1 MRKRSI
7 LLALETQECYFTFY
21 SLFLRNQRIVST
33 DSTLKNLNERSQQL
47 FKVLV
52 EHYIHDG
59 QPVASKTL
67 SNNKKINLSP
77 ATVRNVMADLED
89 LGLIISPHTSAGR
102 IPTPQGYRLFVDNL
116 LTVKPLRGQAVE
128 KMRKEMGFD
137 DGSQGGLITKASS
150 LLSGMTKM
158 AGVVT
163 LPRRE
168 AVILRHI
175 EFLPLTSNRI
185 LVILVVN
192 EQEVQN
198 RVILT
203 ERSYSESELAQTANY
218 LNREFVG
225 KDLSHIRQSV
235 LDRMKQERDEMQ
247 NIMKMAIQMTDTV
260 VNVDNNDDFIMAG
273 QTNLMEYSEMAN
285 MEKLRQLFD
294 AFNTKRDV
302 LHVLDKSIK
311 AEGMQVFIGE
321 ESGYSAFE
329 SCSVITAPYKMS
341 DEVVGVLGVI
351 GPTRMAY
358 DRVIPL
364 VDVTA
369 KLLGSLLSSE
379 E

>member
-1 MRKRSI
+1 M
-7 LLALETQECYFTFY
+7 
-21 SLFLRNQRIVST
+21 ST
-33 DSTLKNLNERSQQL
+33 DSSLNNLNERSQQL

-52 EHYIHDG
+52 EHYINDG

-67 SNNKKINLSP
+67 SNDEQINLSP

-116 LTVKPLRGQAVE
+116 VTVKPLRGKEVE
-128 KMRKEMGFD
+128 SLRKEMGID
-137 DGSQGGLITKASS
+137 DSQEALITRASS
-150 LLSGMTKM
+150 LLSGMTSM

-163 LPRRE
+163 IPRRE

-185 LVILVVN
+185 LVILVIN

-198 RVILT
+198 RVIHT
-203 ERSYSESELAQTANY
+203 ERAFSASELTQTANY
-218 LNREFVG
+218 LNQEFMG

-235 LDRMKQERDEMQ
+235 LDSMKQERDDMQ
-247 NIMKMAIQMTDTV
+247 HIMKMAIQMTDNV
-260 VNVDNNDDFIMAG
+260 VNDQNHEDYVMAG
-273 QTNLMEYSEMAN
+273 QTNLMDYAEMAD
-285 MEKLRQLFD
+285 MEQLRQLFD

-302 LHVLDKSIK
+302 LHVLDQSIQ
-311 AEGMQVFIGE
+311 AEGMQIFIGE

-329 SCSVITAPYKMS
+329 SCSVITAPYKVS
-341 DEVVGVLGVI
+341 NEVVGVLGVI

-369 KLLGSLLSSE
+369 KLLGTLLSSD
-379 E
+379 

>member
-1 MRKRSI
+1 M
-7 LLALETQECYFTFY
+7 
-21 SLFLRNQRIVST
+21 ST
-33 DSTLKNLNERSQQL
+33 DSSLNNLNERSQQL

-52 EHYIHDG
+52 EHYINDG

-67 SNNKKINLSP
+67 SNDEQINLSP

-116 LTVKPLRGQAVE
+116 VTVKPLRGKEVE
-128 KMRKEMGFD
+128 SLRKEMGID
-137 DGSQGGLITKASS
+137 DSQEALITRASS
-150 LLSGMTKM
+150 LLSGMTSM

-163 LPRRE
+163 IPRRE

-185 LVILVVN
+185 LVILVIN

-198 RVILT
+198 RVIHT
-203 ERSYSESELAQTANY
+203 ERAFSASELTQTANY
-218 LNREFVG
+218 LNQEFMG
-225 KDLSHIRQSV
+225 KDLSQIRQSV
-235 LDRMKQERDEMQ
+235 LDSMKQERDDMQ
-247 NIMKMAIQMTDTV
+247 HIMKMAIQMTDNV
-260 VNVDNNDDFIMAG
+260 VNDQNHEDYVMAG
-273 QTNLMEYSEMAN
+273 QTNLMDYAEMAN
-285 MEKLRQLFD
+285 MDQLRQLFD

-302 LHVLDKSIK
+302 LHVLDQSIQ
-311 AEGMQVFIGE
+311 AEGMQIFIGE

-329 SCSVITAPYKMS
+329 SCSVITAPYKVS
-341 DEVVGVLGVI
+341 EEVVGVLGVI

-369 KLLGSLLSSE
+369 KLLGSLLSSD
-379 E
+379 

>member
-1 MRKRSI
+1 
-7 LLALETQECYFTFY
+7 
-21 SLFLRNQRIVST
+21 VPT
-33 DSTLKNLNERSQQL
+33 DSTLDNLNERSQQL

-52 EHYIHDG
+52 EHYISDG

-67 SNNKKINLSP
+67 SNNERINLSP

-102 IPTPQGYRLFVDNL
+102 VPTSQGYRVFVDNL
-116 LTVKPLRGQAVE
+116 LTVKPLRSKAVE
-128 KMRKEMGFD
+128 SLRQELGI
-137 DGSQGGLITKASS
+137 DGTHESLIAKASS
-150 LLSGMTKM
+150 MLSGMTKM

-163 LPRRE
+163 IPRHE

-192 EQEVQN
+192 QQEVQN
-198 RVILT
+198 RVIHT
-203 ERSYSESELAQTANY
+203 DRAFTESELTRTANY
-218 LNREFVG
+218 LNQEFKG
-225 KDLSHIRQSV
+225 KDLSQIRQMV
-235 LDRMKQERDEMQ
+235 LDSMKQERDDVQE
-247 NIMKMAIQMTDTV
+247 IMKMAIQMTDNV
-260 VNVDNNDDFIMAG
+260 VSEKNNEDYVMAG
-273 QTNLMEYSEMAN
+273 QTNLMDYAEMAD
-285 MEKLRQLFD
+285 MGKLRHLFD

-302 LHVLDKSIK
+302 LHVLDQSIK

-329 SCSVITAPYKMS
+329 SCSVITTPYKMS
-341 DEVVGVLGVI
+341 EEVVGVLGVI

-379 E
+379 

>member
-1 MRKRSI
+1 M
-7 LLALETQECYFTFY
+7 
-21 SLFLRNQRIVST
+21 ST
-33 DSTLKNLNERSQQL
+33 DSPVTNLNERSQQL

-52 EHYIHDG
+52 ERYIHDG

-67 SNNKKINLSP
+67 SSNEKINLSP
-77 ATVRNVMADLED
+77 ATVRNIMADLED
-89 LGLIISPHTSAGR
+89 LGLIVSPHTSAGR
-102 IPTPQGYRLFVDNL
+102 IPTAQGYRLFVDNL
-116 LTVKPLRGQAVE
+116 ITVKPLRSQAVE
-128 KMRKEMGFD
+128 KLRKAMGID
-137 DGSQGGLITKASS
+137 DGQKGLISKASS

-168 AVILRHI
+168 AIILRHI
-175 EFLPLTSNRI
+175 EFLPLTANRI

-198 RVILT
+198 RVIHT
-203 ERSYSESELAQTANY
+203 ERTFSDSELTQTANY
-218 LNREFVG
+218 INRTFMG
-225 KDLSHIRQSV
+225 HDLSQIRQSV
-235 LDRMKQERDEMQ
+235 LNRMKQERDEMQ
-247 NIMKMAIQMTDTV
+247 HIMKMAIQMTDNV
-260 VNVDNNDDFIMAG
+260 VAGKTNDDYVMAG
-273 QTNLMEYSEMAN
+273 QTNLMDYAEMAN

-302 LHVLDKSIK
+302 LHVLDQSIH

-329 SCSVITAPYKMS
+329 SCSVITAPYKVS

-379 E
+379 

>member
-1 MRKRSI
+1 M
-7 LLALETQECYFTFY
+7 
-21 SLFLRNQRIVST
+21 ST
-33 DSTLKNLNERSQQL
+33 DSTLNNLNERSQQL

-52 EHYIHDG
+52 EHYISGG

-67 SNNKKINLSP
+67 SNDRKINLSP

-89 LGLIISPHTSAGR
+89 LGLITSPHTSAGR

-116 LTVKPLRGQAVE
+116 VTVKPLQGKAVE
-128 KMRKEMGFD
+128 SLRKEMGID
-137 DGSQGGLITKASS
+137 DSQGGLISKASS
-150 LLSGMTKM
+150 ILSGMTKM

-163 LPRRE
+163 IPRRE

-198 RVILT
+198 RVIHT
-203 ERSYSESELAQTANY
+203 DRSFSDSELTQTANY
-218 LNREFVG
+218 LNQKFMG
-225 KDLSHIRQSV
+225 KDLSHIRQSL
-235 LDRMKQERDEMQ
+235 LDSMKQERDDMQ
-247 NIMKMAIQMTDTV
+247 KIMKMAIQMTDNV
-260 VNVDNNDDFIMAG
+260 VGEKNDEDFVMAG
-273 QTNLMEYSEMAN
+273 QTNLMDYAEMAN

-294 AFNTKRDV
+294 AFTTKRDV
-302 LHVLDKSIK
+302 LHVLDQSIK
-311 AEGMQVFIGE
+311 AEGMQVYIGE

-329 SCSVITAPYKMS
+329 SCSVITAPYKVS
-341 DEVVGVLGVI
+341 NEVVGVLGVI

-369 KLLGSLLSSE
+369 KLLGSLLSQE
-379 E
+379 

>member
-1 MRKRSI
+1 
-7 LLALETQECYFTFY
+7 
-21 SLFLRNQRIVST
+21 VT
-33 DSTLKNLNERSQQL
+33 DSALNNLNERSQQL

-52 EHYIHDG
+52 EHYINDG

-67 SNNKKINLSP
+67 SNDEQINLSP

-102 IPTPQGYRLFVDNL
+102 IPTAQGYRLFVDNL
-116 LTVKPLRGQAVE
+116 VTVKPLRGQAVD
-128 KMRKEMGFD
+128 KLRKEMGVD
-137 DGSQGGLITKASS
+137 ESQEGLISKASS
-150 LLSGMTKM
+150 VLSGMTKM

-163 LPRRE
+163 IPRRE
-168 AVILRHI
+168 AMILRHI

-198 RVILT
+198 RVIHT
-203 ERSYSESELAQTANY
+203 DRAFTESELTQTANY
-218 LNREFVG
+218 LNHEFIG
-225 KDLSHIRQSV
+225 KDLSQIRQSV
-235 LDRMKQERDEMQ
+235 LNSMKQERDAMQ
-247 NIMKMAIQMTDTV
+247 HIMKMAIQMTDNV
-260 VNVDNNDDFIMAG
+260 VDEQNNDDFIMAG
-273 QTNLMEYSEMAN
+273 QTNLMDYAEMAN

-294 AFNTKRDV
+294 AFNAKRDV
-302 LHVLDKSIK
+302 LHVLDQSIQ

-329 SCSVITAPYKMS
+329 SCSVITTPYKVS
-341 DEVVGVLGVI
+341 EEVVGVLGVI

-358 DRVIPL
+358 DKVIPL

-379 E
+379 

>member
-1 MRKRSI
+1 M
-7 LLALETQECYFTFY
+7 
-21 SLFLRNQRIVST
+21 ST
-33 DSTLKNLNERSQQL
+33 DSGLNNLNERSQQL

-52 EHYIHDG
+52 EHYINDG

-67 SNNKKINLSP
+67 SNDEQINLSP

-116 LTVKPLRGQAVE
+116 VTVKPLRGKEVE
-128 KMRKEMGFD
+128 SLRKEMGID
-137 DGSQGGLITKASS
+137 DSQEALITKASS
-150 LLSGMTKM
+150 LLSGMTSM

-163 LPRRE
+163 IPRRE

-185 LVILVVN
+185 LVILVIN

-198 RVILT
+198 RVIHT
-203 ERSYSESELAQTANY
+203 ERAFSASELTQTANY
-218 LNREFVG
+218 LNQEFMG

-235 LDRMKQERDEMQ
+235 LDSMKQERDDMQ
-247 NIMKMAIQMTDTV
+247 HIMKMAIQMTDNV
-260 VNVDNNDDFIMAG
+260 VNDQNHEDYVMAG
-273 QTNLMEYSEMAN
+273 QTNLMDYAEMAD
-285 MEKLRQLFD
+285 MEQLRQLFD

-302 LHVLDKSIK
+302 LHVLDQSIQ
-311 AEGMQVFIGE
+311 AEGMQIFIGE

-329 SCSVITAPYKMS
+329 SCSVITAQYKVS
-341 DEVVGVLGVI
+341 NEVVGVLGVI

-369 KLLGSLLSSE
+369 KLLGTLLSSD
-379 E
+379 

>member
-1 MRKRSI
+1 M
-7 LLALETQECYFTFY
+7 
-21 SLFLRNQRIVST
+21 ST
-33 DSTLKNLNERSQQL
+33 DSTLNNLNERSQQL

-52 EHYIHDG
+52 EHYISDG

-67 SNNKKINLSP
+67 SNNEKINLSP
-77 ATVRNVMADLED
+77 ATIRNVMADLED

-116 LTVKPLRGQAVE
+116 VTVKPLRGKE
-128 KMRKEMGFD
+128 IENLRKEMGID
-137 DGSQGGLITKASS
+137 DSQEALITKASS
-150 LLSGMTKM
+150 LLSGMTSM

-163 LPRRE
+163 IPRRE

-198 RVILT
+198 RVIHT
-203 ERSYSESELAQTANY
+203 ERAFSESELTQTANY
-218 LNREFVG
+218 LNQEFMG
-225 KDLSHIRQSV
+225 KDLSQIRQSV
-235 LDRMKQERDEMQ
+235 LDSMKQERDDMQ
-247 NIMKMAIQMTDTV
+247 HIMKMAIQMTDNV
-260 VNVDNNDDFIMAG
+260 VADQNNDDYVMAG
-273 QTNLMEYSEMAN
+273 QTNLMNYAEMAN
-285 MEKLRQLFD
+285 MEKLRELFD

-302 LHVLDKSIK
+302 LHVLDQSIQ
-311 AEGMQVFIGE
+311 AEGMQIFIGE

-329 SCSVITAPYKMS
+329 SCSVITAPYKVS
-341 DEVVGVLGVI
+341 HEVVGVLGVI

-379 E
+379 

>member
-1 MRKRSI
+1 M
-7 LLALETQECYFTFY
+7 
-21 SLFLRNQRIVST
+21 ST
-33 DSTLKNLNERSQQL
+33 ESTLKNLNERSQQL

-52 EHYIHDG
+52 EQYINSG

-67 SNNKKINLSP
+67 SNDKKINLSP

-89 LGLIISPHTSAGR
+89 LGLIISPHTSSGR
-102 IPTPQGYRLFVDNL
+102 IPTSQGYRLFVDNL
-116 LTVKPLRGQAVE
+116 ITVKPLRGSAVE
-128 KMRKEMGFD
+128 KLRKEMGID
-137 DGSQGGLITKASS
+137 DSSKGLISKASS
-150 LLSGMTKM
+150 MLSGMTKM

-163 LPRRE
+163 IPRRE
-168 AVILRHI
+168 SIILRHI

-198 RVILT
+198 RVINT
-203 ERSYSESELAQTANY
+203 DRAFTNSELVQTANY
-218 LNREFVG
+218 INQTFMG
-225 KDLSHIRQSV
+225 HNLSQIRQSV
-235 LDRMKQERDEMQ
+235 LDRMKQERDDMQ
-247 NIMKMAIQMTDTV
+247 HIMRMAIQMTDNV
-260 VNVDNNDDFIMAG
+260 VDDQNNEDYVMAG
-273 QTNLMEYSEMAN
+273 QTNLMEYAEMAN
-285 MEKLRQLFD
+285 MDKLRQLFD

-302 LHVLDKSIK
+302 LHVLDQSIL

-321 ESGYSAFE
+321 ESGYSAFDG
-329 SCSVITAPYKMS
+329 CSVIAAPYKVS

-379 E
+379 

>member
-1 MRKRSI
+1 M
-7 LLALETQECYFTFY
+7 
-21 SLFLRNQRIVST
+21 ST
-33 DSTLKNLNERSQQL
+33 DSSLNNLNERSQQL

-52 EHYIHDG
+52 EHYINDG

-67 SNNKKINLSP
+67 SNDEQINLSP

-116 LTVKPLRGQAVE
+116 VTVKPLRGKEVE
-128 KMRKEMGFD
+128 NLRNEMGID
-137 DGSQGGLITKASS
+137 DSQEALLTRASS

-163 LPRRE
+163 IPRRE

-185 LVILVVN
+185 LVILVIN

-198 RVILT
+198 RVIHT
-203 ERSYSESELAQTANY
+203 ERAFSASELTQTANY
-218 LNREFVG
+218 LNQEFMG

-235 LDRMKQERDEMQ
+235 LDSMKQERDDMQ
-247 NIMKMAIQMTDTV
+247 HIMKMAIQMTDNV
-260 VNVDNNDDFIMAG
+260 VNDQNHEDYVMAG
-273 QTNLMEYSEMAN
+273 QTNLMDYAEMAD
-285 MEKLRQLFD
+285 MEQLRQLFD

-302 LHVLDKSIK
+302 LHVLDQSIQ
-311 AEGMQVFIGE
+311 AEGMQIFIGE

-329 SCSVITAPYKMS
+329 SCSVITAPYKVS
-341 DEVVGVLGVI
+341 NEVVGVLGVI

-369 KLLGSLLSSE
+369 KLLGTLLSSD
-379 E
+379 

>member
-1 MRKRSI
+1 
-7 LLALETQECYFTFY
+7 
-21 SLFLRNQRIVST
+21 VST
-33 DSTLKNLNERSQQL
+33 DSTLNNLNERSQQL

-52 EHYIHDG
+52 EHYINDG

-67 SNNKKINLSP
+67 SNDEKINLSP

-102 IPTPQGYRLFVDNL
+102 VPTPQGYRLFVDNL
-116 LTVKPLRGQAVE
+116 VAVKPLRGQAVE
-128 KMRKEMGFD
+128 KLRKEMGID
-137 DGSQGGLITKASS
+137 DSQDGLITKASS
-150 LLSGMTKM
+150 MLSGMTKM

-163 LPRRE
+163 IPRRE

-198 RVILT
+198 RVIHT
-203 ERSYSESELAQTANY
+203 ERAFSASELTQTANY
-218 LNREFVG
+218 LNQEFIG
-225 KDLSHIRQSV
+225 KDLSQIRESV
-235 LDRMKQERDEMQ
+235 LNSMKQERDDMQ
-247 NIMKMAIQMTDTV
+247 HIMKMAIQMTDNV
-260 VNVDNNDDFIMAG
+260 VDDQNNDDYVMAG
-273 QTNLMEYSEMAN
+273 QTNLMEYAEMAN
-285 MEKLRQLFD
+285 MEQLRQLFD
-294 AFNTKRDV
+294 AFNAKRDV
-302 LHVLDKSIK
+302 LHVLDQSIK

-329 SCSVITAPYKMS
+329 SCSVITATYKVS
-341 DEVVGVLGVI
+341 DEVVGVLGGI

-379 E
+379 K

>member
-1 MRKRSI
+1 MEK
-7 LLALETQECYFTFY
+7 A
-21 SLFLRNQRIVST
+21 VST
-33 DSTLKNLNERSQQL
+33 DSSLNNLNERSQQL

-52 EHYIHDG
+52 EHYINDG

-67 SNNKKINLSP
+67 SNNEKINLSP

-89 LGLIISPHTSAGR
+89 LGLIISPHTSSGR

-116 LTVKPLRGQAVE
+116 VTVKPLRGKAIESLRQ
-128 KMRKEMGFD
+128 EMGID
-137 DGSQGGLITKASS
+137 DSQEGLITKASS
-150 LLSGMTKM
+150 MLSGMTKM

-163 LPRRE
+163 IPRRE

-175 EFLPLTSNRI
+175 EFLPLTSNRV

-198 RVILT
+198 RVIHT
-203 ERSYSESELAQTANY
+203 ERAFTESELTQTANF
-218 LNREFVG
+218 LNKEFIG
-225 KDLSHIRQSV
+225 KDLSKIRQSV
-235 LDRMKQERDEMQ
+235 LGIMKQERDDMQ
-247 NIMKMAIQMTDTV
+247 HIMKMAIQMTDNV
-260 VNVDNNDDFIMAG
+260 VDEKNDDDFIMAG
-273 QTNLMEYSEMAN
+273 QTNLMEYAEMAN
-285 MEKLRQLFD
+285 MEKLRHLFE
-294 AFNTKRDV
+294 AFNAKRDV
-302 LHVLDKSIK
+302 LHVLDQSIQ

-329 SCSVITAPYKMS
+329 SCSVITAPYKTN

-358 DRVIPL
+358 DKVIPL

-379 E
+379 

>member
-1 MRKRSI
+1 M
-7 LLALETQECYFTFY
+7 
-21 SLFLRNQRIVST
+21 ST
-33 DSTLKNLNERSQQL
+33 DSTLDNLNERSQQL

-52 EHYIHDG
+52 ERYISDG

-67 SNNKKINLSP
+67 SSNERINLSP
-77 ATVRNVMADLED
+77 ATVRNIMADLED

-102 IPTPQGYRLFVDNL
+102 VPTAQGYRVFVDNL
-116 LTVKPLRGQAVE
+116 VTVKPLRSKAVE
-128 KMRKEMGFD
+128 SLRQELGI
-137 DGSQGGLITKASS
+137 DGSQEGLIAKASS
-150 LLSGMTKM
+150 MLSGMTKM

-163 LPRRE
+163 LPRYE

-192 EQEVQN
+192 KQEVQN
-198 RVILT
+198 RVINT
-203 ERSYSESELAQTANY
+203 ERAFTESELTQTANY
-218 LNREFVG
+218 LNQEFKG
-225 KDLSHIRQSV
+225 KDLSQIRQSV
-235 LDRMKQERDEMQ
+235 LESMKQERDDMQ
-247 NIMKMAIQMTDTV
+247 LIMKMAIEMTDNV
-260 VNVDNNDDFIMAG
+260 VSEKTRDDFVMAG
-273 QTNLMEYSEMAN
+273 QTNLMDYAEMAD
-285 MEKLRQLFD
+285 MGKLRHLFD

-302 LHVLDKSIK
+302 LHVLDQSIQ

-341 DEVVGVLGVI
+341 EEVVGVLGVI

-379 E
+379 

>member
-1 MRKRSI
+1 MP
-7 LLALETQECYFTFY
+7 
-21 SLFLRNQRIVST
+21 T
-33 DSTLKNLNERSQQL
+33 DSPLNNLNERSQQL

-52 EHYIHDG
+52 EQYINDG

-67 SNNKKINLSP
+67 SNSEKINLSP

-89 LGLIISPHTSAGR
+89 LGLIISPHTSSGR

-116 LTVKPLRGQAVE
+116 VTVKPLRGKEVE
-128 KMRKEMGFD
+128 SLRQQMGID
-137 DGSQGGLITKASS
+137 DSQEGLITKASS
-150 LLSGMTKM
+150 MLSGMTKM

-163 LPRRE
+163 IPRRE

-198 RVILT
+198 RVIHT
-203 ERSYSESELAQTANY
+203 ERAFTESELTQTANF
-218 LNREFVG
+218 LNQTFLG
-225 KDLSHIRQSV
+225 KDLSQIRQSV
-235 LDRMKQERDEMQ
+235 LDTMKQERDDMQ
-247 NIMKMAIQMTDTV
+247 HIMKMAIQMTDSV
-260 VNVDNNDDFIMAG
+260 VDEKDDDDFIMAG
-273 QTNLMEYSEMAN
+273 QTNLMEYAEMAN
-285 MEKLRQLFD
+285 MEKLRQLFE
-294 AFNTKRDV
+294 AFNAKRDV
-302 LHVLDKSIK
+302 LHVLDQSIQ

-329 SCSVITAPYKMS
+329 SCSVITAPYKAN

-358 DRVIPL
+358 DKVIPL

-379 E
+379 

>member
-1 MRKRSI
+1 M
-7 LLALETQECYFTFY
+7 EQ
-21 SLFLRNQRIVST
+21 NIVST
-33 DSTLKNLNERSQQL
+33 DSALNNLNERSQQL

-52 EHYIHDG
+52 EHYISDG

-67 SNNKKINLSP
+67 SNDEQINLSP
-77 ATVRNVMADLED
+77 ATVRNVMVDLEE

-116 LTVKPLRGQAVE
+116 VTVKPLRGQAVE
-128 KMRKEMGFD
+128 KMRSEMGID
-137 DGSQGGLITKASS
+137 DSQEGLITKASS

-163 LPRRE
+163 IPRRD

-198 RVILT
+198 RVIHT
-203 ERSYSESELAQTANY
+203 ERAFSESELTQTANY
-218 LNREFVG
+218 LNQEFMG
-225 KDLSHIRQSV
+225 SDLSQIRQSV
-235 LDRMKQERDEMQ
+235 LERMKQERDDMQ
-247 NIMKMAIQMTDTV
+247 HIMKMAIQMTDTV
-260 VNVDNNDDFIMAG
+260 VDEKDNDDFIMAG
-273 QTNLMEYSEMAN
+273 QTNLMEYAEMAN

-294 AFNTKRDV
+294 AFNAKRDV
-302 LHVLDKSIK
+302 LHVLDQSIQ
-311 AEGMQVFIGE
+311 AEGMQVYIGE
-321 ESGYSAFE
+321 ESGYSAFDG
-329 SCSVITAPYKMS
+329 CSVITSPYKVS
-341 DEVVGVLGVI
+341 EEVVGVLGVI

-358 DRVIPL
+358 DKVIPL

-379 E
+379 

>member
-1 MRKRSI
+1 
-7 LLALETQECYFTFY
+7 
-21 SLFLRNQRIVST
+21 VST
-33 DSTLKNLNERSQQL
+33 DSTLDNLNERSQQL

-52 EHYIHDG
+52 EQYISDG
-59 QPVASKTL
+59 QPVASKAL
-67 SNNKKINLSP
+67 SNDEKINLSP

-102 IPTPQGYRLFVDNL
+102 VPTPQGYRLFVDNL
-116 LTVKPLRGQAVE
+116 VTVKPLRGKAVE
-128 KMRKEMGFD
+128 SLRNEMGID
-137 DGSQGGLITKASS
+137 DSQDGLINKAST

-163 LPRRE
+163 IPRRE

-198 RVILT
+198 RVIHT
-203 ERSYSESELAQTANY
+203 ERAFSESELTQTANY
-218 LNREFVG
+218 LNQEFIG
-225 KDLSHIRQSV
+225 KNLSQIRDSV
-235 LDRMKQERDEMQ
+235 LSSMKQERDDMQ
-247 NIMKMAIQMTDTV
+247 HIMKMAIQMTDNV
-260 VNVDNNDDFIMAG
+260 VEDQNNDDFVIAG
-273 QTNLMEYSEMAN
+273 QTNLMEYAEMAD
-285 MEKLRQLFD
+285 MEKLRHLFD
-294 AFNTKRDV
+294 AFNAKRDV
-302 LHVLDKSIK
+302 LHVLDQSIH

-329 SCSVITAPYKMS
+329 SCSVITAPYKVS
-341 DEVVGVLGVI
+341 EKVVGVLGVI

-369 KLLGSLLSSE
+369 KLLGSLLVDSTKN
-379 E
+379 

>member
-1 MRKRSI
+1 MEQK
-7 LLALETQECYFTFY
+7 T
-21 SLFLRNQRIVST
+21 VST
-33 DSTLKNLNERSQQL
+33 DSSLNNLNERSQQL

-52 EHYIHDG
+52 EHYINDG
-59 QPVASKTL
+59 QPVGSKTL
-67 SNNKKINLSP
+67 SNDEQINLSP

-102 IPTPQGYRLFVDNL
+102 IPTSQGYRLFVDNL
-116 LTVKPLRGQAVE
+116 VTVKPLRGQAVE
-128 KMRKEMGFD
+128 KLRQEMGID
-137 DGSQGGLITKASS
+137 DSQEGLITKASS

-163 LPRRE
+163 IPRRE

-198 RVILT
+198 RVIHT
-203 ERSYSESELAQTANY
+203 DRAFTESELTQTANY
-218 LNREFVG
+218 LNQEFMG
-225 KDLSHIRQSV
+225 KDLSQIRQSV
-235 LDRMKQERDEMQ
+235 LESMKQERDDMQ
-247 NIMKMAIQMTDTV
+247 NIMKMAIQMTDNV
-260 VNVDNNDDFIMAG
+260 VSEQNNDDYVMAG
-273 QTNLMEYSEMAN
+273 QTNLMEYAEMAD
-285 MEKLRQLFD
+285 MEKLRHLFD

-302 LHVLDKSIK
+302 LHVLDQSIQ
-311 AEGMQVFIGE
+311 AEGMQIFIGE

-329 SCSVITAPYKMS
+329 SCSVITAPYKVS

-379 E
+379 

>member
-1 MRKRSI
+1 M
-7 LLALETQECYFTFY
+7 
-21 SLFLRNQRIVST
+21 ST
-33 DSTLKNLNERSQQL
+33 DSTLNNLNERSQQL

-52 EHYIHDG
+52 EHYINDG

-67 SNNKKINLSP
+67 SNDEKINLSP

-116 LTVKPLRGQAVE
+116 VTVKPLRGKEVDNL
-128 KMRKEMGFD
+128 RKEMGID
-137 DGSQGGLITKASS
+137 DSQEALITRASS
-150 LLSGMTKM
+150 LLSGMTSM

-163 LPRRE
+163 IPRRE
-168 AVILRHI
+168 AVILRHV

-198 RVILT
+198 RVIHT
-203 ERSYSESELAQTANY
+203 ERAFSASELTQTANY
-218 LNREFVG
+218 LNQEFMG
-225 KDLSHIRQSV
+225 KDLSQIRQSV
-235 LDRMKQERDEMQ
+235 LDSMKQERDDMQ
-247 NIMKMAIQMTDTV
+247 HIMKMAIQMTDNV
-260 VNVDNNDDFIMAG
+260 VNDQNHEDYVMAG
-273 QTNLMEYSEMAN
+273 QTNLMDYAEMAN

-302 LHVLDKSIK
+302 LHVLDQSIQ
-311 AEGMQVFIGE
+311 AEGMQIFIGE

-329 SCSVITAPYKMS
+329 SCSVITAPYKVS
-341 DEVVGVLGVI
+341 HEVVGVLGVI

-379 E
+379 

>member
-1 MRKRSI
+1 
-7 LLALETQECYFTFY
+7 
-21 SLFLRNQRIVST
+21 VPT
-33 DSTLKNLNERSQQL
+33 DSPLNNLNERSQQL

-52 EHYIHDG
+52 EHYINDG

-67 SNNKKINLSP
+67 SNDEKINLSP
-77 ATVRNVMADLED
+77 ATVRNVMADLEN

-116 LTVKPLRGQAVE
+116 VTVKPLRGQAVE
-128 KMRKEMGFD
+128 KLRKEMGID
-137 DGSQGGLITKASS
+137 DSQGGLITKASS
-150 LLSGMTKM
+150 MLSGMTKM

-163 LPRRE
+163 IPRRE

-198 RVILT
+198 RVIHT
-203 ERSYSESELAQTANY
+203 DRAFTESELLQTANY
-218 LNREFVG
+218 LNQEFMG
-225 KDLSHIRQSV
+225 IDLSQIRQSV
-235 LDRMKQERDEMQ
+235 LETMKQERDDMQ
-247 NIMKMAIQMTDTV
+247 HIMKMAIQMTDNV
-260 VNVDNNDDFIMAG
+260 VDEKNNDDYVMAG
-273 QTNLMEYSEMAN
+273 QTNLMEYAEMAN
-285 MEKLRQLFD
+285 MEQLRQLFD

-302 LHVLDKSIK
+302 LHVLDQSIQ

-329 SCSVITAPYKMS
+329 SCSVITAPYKVS

-358 DRVIPL
+358 DKVIPL

-379 E
+379 

>member
-1 MRKRSI
+1 MSK
-7 LLALETQECYFTFY
+7 
-21 SLFLRNQRIVST
+21 
-33 DSTLKNLNERSQQL
+33 DSTLNNLNERSQQL

-52 EHYIHDG
+52 EHYIHEG
-59 QPVASKTL
+59 QPVASKAL
-67 SNNKKINLSP
+67 SNDEKINLSP

-102 IPTPQGYRLFVDNL
+102 IPTPLGYRLFVDNL
-116 LTVKPLRGQAVE
+116 VTVKPLRGKAVE
-128 KMRKEMGFD
+128 KLRSEMGIGD
-137 DGSQGGLITKASS
+137 SQEGLISKASS
-150 LLSGMTKM
+150 MLSGMTKM

-163 LPRRE
+163 IPRRE

-198 RVILT
+198 RVIHT
-203 ERSYSESELAQTANY
+203 DRAFSESELIQTANY
-218 LNREFVG
+218 LNQEFMG
-225 KDLSHIRQSV
+225 KDLSQIRQSV
-235 LDRMKQERDEMQ
+235 LESMKQERDDMQ
-247 NIMKMAIQMTDTV
+247 EIMKMAIQMTDSV
-260 VNVDNNDDFIMAG
+260 VVEKSHEDFVMAG
-273 QTNLMEYSEMAN
+273 QTNLMDYAEMAN

-302 LHVLDKSIK
+302 LHVLDQSIK
-311 AEGMQVFIGE
+311 AEGMQVYIGE

-329 SCSVITAPYKMS
+329 SCSVITAPYKVS
-341 DEVVGVLGVI
+341 EEVVGVLGVI

-358 DRVIPL
+358 DKVIPL

-379 E
+379 

>member
-1 MRKRSI
+1 M
-7 LLALETQECYFTFY
+7 
-21 SLFLRNQRIVST
+21 ST
-33 DSTLKNLNERSQQL
+33 DSSLNNLNERSQQL

-52 EHYIHDG
+52 EHYINDG

-67 SNNKKINLSP
+67 SNDEKINLSP

-116 LTVKPLRGQAVE
+116 VTVKPLRGQAVE
-128 KMRKEMGFD
+128 KLRKEMGID
-137 DGSQGGLITKASS
+137 DSQEALITKASS
-150 LLSGMTKM
+150 ILSGMTKM

-163 LPRRE
+163 IPRRE

-198 RVILT
+198 RVIHT
-203 ERSYSESELAQTANY
+203 ERAFSESELTQTANY
-218 LNREFVG
+218 LNQEFMG
-225 KDLSHIRQSV
+225 KDLSQIRESV
-235 LDRMKQERDEMQ
+235 LSSMKQERDDMQ
-247 NIMKMAIQMTDTV
+247 HIMKMAIQMTDNV
-260 VNVDNNDDFIMAG
+260 VNDQNNDDYVMAG
-273 QTNLMEYSEMAN
+273 QTNLMEYAEMAN
-285 MEKLRQLFD
+285 MEQLRQLFD
-294 AFNTKRDV
+294 AFNAKRDV

-329 SCSVITAPYKMS
+329 SCSVITAPYKVS

-379 E
+379 

>member
-1 MRKRSI
+1 M
-7 LLALETQECYFTFY
+7 
-21 SLFLRNQRIVST
+21 ST
-33 DSTLKNLNERSQQL
+33 DSSLNNLNERSQQL

-52 EHYIHDG
+52 EHYINDG

-67 SNNKKINLSP
+67 SNDEQINLSP

-116 LTVKPLRGQAVE
+116 VTVKPLRGKEVE
-128 KMRKEMGFD
+128 SLRKEMGID
-137 DGSQGGLITKASS
+137 DSQEALITRASS
-150 LLSGMTKM
+150 LLSGMTSM

-163 LPRRE
+163 IPRRE

-185 LVILVVN
+185 LVILVIN

-198 RVILT
+198 RVIHT
-203 ERSYSESELAQTANY
+203 ERAFSASELTQTANY
-218 LNREFVG
+218 LNQKFMG
-225 KDLSHIRQSV
+225 KDLSQIRQSV
-235 LDRMKQERDEMQ
+235 LDSMKQERDDMQ
-247 NIMKMAIQMTDTV
+247 HIMKMAIQMTDNV
-260 VNVDNNDDFIMAG
+260 VDDQNHEDYVMAG
-273 QTNLMEYSEMAN
+273 QTNLMDYAEMAN
-285 MEKLRQLFD
+285 MDQLRQLFD

-302 LHVLDKSIK
+302 LHVLDQSIQ
-311 AEGMQVFIGE
+311 AEGMQIFIGE

-329 SCSVITAPYKMS
+329 SCSVITAPYKVS
-341 DEVVGVLGVI
+341 EEVVGVLGVI

-369 KLLGSLLSSE
+369 KLLGSLLSSD
-379 E
+379 

>member
-1 MRKRSI
+1 
-7 LLALETQECYFTFY
+7 
-21 SLFLRNQRIVST
+21 VST
-33 DSTLKNLNERSQQL
+33 DSSLNNLNERSQQL

-52 EHYIHDG
+52 EHYINDG

-67 SNNKKINLSP
+67 SNDEQINLSP

-116 LTVKPLRGQAVE
+116 VTVKPLRGKEVE
-128 KMRKEMGFD
+128 NLRNEMGID
-137 DGSQGGLITKASS
+137 DSQEALLTRASS

-163 LPRRE
+163 IPRRE

-198 RVILT
+198 RVIHT
-203 ERSYSESELAQTANY
+203 ERAFSASELTQTANY
-218 LNREFVG
+218 LNQEFMG

-235 LDRMKQERDEMQ
+235 LDNMKQERDDMQ
-247 NIMKMAIQMTDTV
+247 QIMKMAIQMTDNV
-260 VNVDNNDDFIMAG
+260 VNDQNHEDYVMAG
-273 QTNLMEYSEMAN
+273 QTNLMDYAEMAD
-285 MEKLRQLFD
+285 MEQLRQLFD

-302 LHVLDKSIK
+302 LHVLDQSIQ
-311 AEGMQVFIGE
+311 AEGMQIFIGE

-329 SCSVITAPYKMS
+329 SCSVITAPYKVS
-341 DEVVGVLGVI
+341 NELVGVLGVI

-358 DRVIPL
+358 DRVNPL

-379 E
+379 

>member
-1 MRKRSI
+1 M
-7 LLALETQECYFTFY
+7 
-21 SLFLRNQRIVST
+21 ST
-33 DSTLKNLNERSQQL
+33 DSALDNLNERSQQL

-52 EHYIHDG
+52 EQYISDG
-59 QPVASKTL
+59 QPVASKAL
-67 SNNKKINLSP
+67 SNDEKINLSP

-102 IPTPQGYRLFVDNL
+102 VPTPQGYRLFVDNL
-116 LTVKPLRGQAVE
+116 VTVKPLRSKAVE
-128 KMRKEMGFD
+128 SLRNEMGID
-137 DGSQGGLITKASS
+137 DSRDGLINKASS

-163 LPRRE
+163 IPRRE

-198 RVILT
+198 RVIHT
-203 ERSYSESELAQTANY
+203 ERAFSESELTQTANY
-218 LNREFVG
+218 LNQEFIG
-225 KDLSHIRQSV
+225 KDLSLIRDSV
-235 LDRMKQERDEMQ
+235 LSGMKQERDDMQ
-247 NIMKMAIQMTDTV
+247 HIMKMAIQMTDNV
-260 VNVDNNDDFIMAG
+260 VEDQNNDDFVIAG
-273 QTNLMEYSEMAN
+273 QTNLMEYAEMAD
-285 MEKLRQLFD
+285 MEKLRHLFD
-294 AFNTKRDV
+294 AFNAKRDV
-302 LHVLDKSIK
+302 LHVLDQSIH

-329 SCSVITAPYKMS
+329 SCSVITAPYKVS
-341 DEVVGVLGVI
+341 EEVVGVLGVI

-369 KLLGSLLSSE
+369 KLLGSLLVDPTKN
-379 E
+379 